1 MYAGCPTAAAFDFV
15 INCLNPKHGKIHYFK
30 RNEMET
36 TKRYHFSLSKPLC
49 QKKPGTKRQ
58 LGLDDEVLLVL
69 MYIRLDSPVENLAFR
84 FKTSAVCASE
94 VFTTVSIFLAR

>member
-69 MYIRLDSPVENLAFR
+69 MHIGPDSPIENLAFR
-84 FKTSAVCASE
+84 FKTSAVSASE
-94 VFTTVSIFLAR
+94 LFTTVTIFLAR